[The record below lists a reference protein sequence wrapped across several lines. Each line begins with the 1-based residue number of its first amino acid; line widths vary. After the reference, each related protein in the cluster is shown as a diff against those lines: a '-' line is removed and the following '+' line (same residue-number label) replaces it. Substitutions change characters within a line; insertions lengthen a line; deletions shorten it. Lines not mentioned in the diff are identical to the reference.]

1 MFDKPIIFYDGDCG
15 LCDHFVRQVL
25 KFDSATRFSF
35 SPLQGQTAQKVLP
48 TINLNSM
55 RVRTPDG
62 AILREFPAVL
72 FVLSF
77 LQVAPILVLFLNLI
91 PTPIGNFGYRLV
103 ARLRRRLFPAPA
115 CPISRNISEQAKN
128 RFLP

>member
-1 MFDKPIIFYDGDCG
+1 MFDKPILFYDGECG
-15 LCDHFVRQVL
+15 LCDYFVRQVL
-25 KFDSATRFSF
+25 TCDSAGRFSF
-35 SPLQGQTAQKVLP
+35 SPLQGQTAQKILP

-55 RVRTPDG
+55 LVRTPDG

-72 FVLSF
+72 FVLS
-77 LQVAPILVLFLNLI
+77 LLEVAPILVRFLNLT

-103 ARLRRRLFPAPA
+103 ARLRRRLFPIPS
-115 CPISRNISEQAKN
+115 CPIAKNSLDLTKN